1 MKNETDYVIEQFT
14 LKDKDF
20 DDFSRLITSAF
31 LEDGAAQ
38 EEGASIV
45 FNADTFRMMY
55 GAPSGDR
62 SLFVKAIHKESNEVV
77 GFLGA
82 IPREL
87 KIIDKNYKF
96 VIPSWLC
103 VHSDHQRNG
112 LATALGEKIYSVCR
126 DAGYL
131 GGFSI
136 FEPEQY
142 GKDISRIVVKK
153 EDIIIKRVISME
165 KFVVRIL
172 DAKRLA
178 KVIKVKWYEKQA
190 FKLIQGVPKVKSN
203 NVRNYKKSESNRLF
217 ELLMEHVQ
225 RNQLSI
231 VPKKEDF
238 EWVLEQPGVM
248 CVVHT
253 NQDDVAEG
261 FILAWEF
268 NLAGFGYHFPC
279 GWLDIVHIH
288 GLTTRE
294 AKELANFASFSAK
307 KRGWISL
314 QTPYIPYFD
323 PKPLKKA
330 KFIFYPRTLHLDMML
345 VEDIDM
351 PEVIESFYFDW
362 R

>member
-1 MKNETDYVIEQFT
+1 MKNKSEYIIEQFT
-14 LKDKDF
+14 LEDKDF
-20 DDFSRLITSAF
+20 DEFNKLITSSF

-45 FNADTFRMMY
+45 FNEDTFRMMY

-62 SLFVKAIHKESNEVV
+62 NLFVKAIHKETNEVV

-87 KIIDKNYKF
+87 KIVDKNYKF

-103 VHSDHQRNG
+103 VHSDHQRKG
-112 LATALGEKIYSVCR
+112 IATALGEKIYDICK
-126 DAGYL
+126 DAGYV

-142 GKDISRIVVKK
+142 GNDISRIVVKK
-153 EDIIIKRVISME
+153 GNLIIKRVTSM
-165 KFVVRIL
+165 KNFVIRVL
-172 DAKRLA
+172 DAKKLA
-178 KVIKVKWYEKQA
+178 KVVKVKWYEAQA
-190 FKLIQGVPKVKSN
+190 FKFIQGVSKVKSN
-203 NVRNYKKSESNRLF
+203 NVRNFKKSDSDRLF

-231 VPKKEDF
+231 VPKKEDL
-238 EWVLEQPGVM
+238 EWVLDQPVVL
-248 CVVHT
+248 CAVHT
-253 NQDDVAEG
+253 NQKDVAKG

-294 AKELANFASFSAK
+294 AKELAHFASFSAK
-307 KRGWISL
+307 RRGWIAL

-330 KFIFYPRTLHLDMML
+330 KFIFHPKTLHLDMML
-345 VEDIDM
+345 LKDIDF
-351 PEVIESFYFDW
+351 PEKIESFYFDW

>member
-1 MKNETDYVIEQFT
+1 MKNETEYIIEQFT
-14 LKDKDF
+14 LEEKDF
-20 DDFSRLITSAF
+20 DEFSKLITSAF

-45 FNADTFRMMY
+45 FNADTFKMMY

-62 SLFVKAIHKESNEVV
+62 SLFVKVIHKETNEIV

-87 KIIDKNYKF
+87 KIVDKNYKF

-103 VHSDHQRNG
+103 VHSDHQRKG
-112 LATALGEKIYSVCR
+112 LATALGEKIYDICK
-126 DAGYL
+126 DAGYV

-153 EDIIIKRVISME
+153 ENIIIKRVTSM
-165 KFVVRIL
+165 KNFVIRVL
-172 DAKRLA
+172 DAKKLA
-178 KVIKVKWYEKQA
+178 KVVKVKWYEAQA
-190 FKLIQGVPKVKSN
+190 FKFIQGVSKIKSN
-203 NVRNYKKSESNRLF
+203 NVRNFKKSDSDKLF

-225 RNQLSI
+225 INQLSI
-231 VPKKEDF
+231 VPKKKDF
-238 EWVLEQPGVM
+238 EWVLEQPGVL
-248 CVVHT
+248 CAVHT
-253 NQDDVAEG
+253 DQDDVAKG

-268 NLAGFGYHFPC
+268 NLAGFGHHFPC

-288 GLTTRE
+288 GLTTKE
-294 AKELANFASFSAK
+294 AKVLADFASFSAK
-307 KRGWISL
+307 KRGWIAL

-330 KFIFYPRTLHLDMML
+330 KFIFYPKTLHLDMML
-345 VEDIDM
+345 LEDIDI
-351 PEVIESFYFDW
+351 PKDIESFYFDW

>member
-1 MKNETDYVIEQFT
+1 MTIESKYIIEQFT
-14 LKDKDF
+14 LEDKDF
-20 DDFSRLITSAF
+20 DEFSKLITSAF

-38 EEGASIV
+38 AEGASVV
-45 FNADTFRMMY
+45 FNADTFRMIY

-62 SLFVKAIHKESNEVV
+62 NLFVRAIHKESNEVV

-87 KIIDKNYKF
+87 KVFDKKYKF

-112 LATALGEKIYSVCR
+112 LATALGEKIYSVCL
-126 DAGYL
+126 DANYVGA
-131 GGFSI
+131 FSI

-153 EDIIIKRVISME
+153 ENLIIKRVTSMK
-165 KFVVRIL
+165 KFVIRVL
-172 DAKRLA
+172 DAKKLA
-178 KVIKVKWYEKQA
+178 KVVKVKWYEEQA
-190 FKLIQGVPKVKSN
+190 FKFIQGVPKVRSKY
-203 NVRNYKKSESNRLF
+203 VRNHKKSDSDRLF

-225 RNQLSI
+225 KNELSI

-238 EWVLEQPGVM
+238 EWVLEQPGVI
-248 CVVHT
+248 CAVHT
-253 NQDDVAEG
+253 NQEDIAKG

-268 NLAGFGYHFPC
+268 NLAGFGHHFPC

-288 GLTTRE
+288 GLSNRE
-294 AKELANFASFSAK
+294 AKNLAHFASFSAK
-307 KRGWISL
+307 KRGWIAL

-323 PKPLKKA
+323 PTPLKKA
-330 KFIFYPRTLHLDMML
+330 KFIFYPKTLHLDMML
-345 VEDIDM
+345 LEEVDIPDN
-351 PEVIESFYFDW
+351 IESFYFDW

>member
-1 MKNETDYVIEQFT
+1 MKLESEYVIEQFT
-14 LKDKDF
+14 LEDKDF
-20 DDFSRLITSAF
+20 DEFSKLITSAF

-45 FNADTFRMMY
+45 FNEDTFRMMY

-62 SLFVKAIHKESNEVV
+62 SLFVRAIHKESNEIV

-87 KIIDKNYKF
+87 KVFDKKYKF

-103 VHSDHQRNG
+103 VHSHHQRKG
-112 LATALGEKIYSVCR
+112 LATALGEKIYSVCLE
-126 DAGYL
+126 ANYVGA
-131 GGFSI
+131 FSI

-153 EDIIIKRVISME
+153 ENLIIKRVTSI
-165 KFVVRIL
+165 KQFVIRVL
-172 DAKRLA
+172 DAKKLV
-178 KVIKVKWYEKQA
+178 KVVKVKWYEKQA
-190 FKLIQGVPKVKSN
+190 FKFIQGTSKVKN
-203 NVRNYKKSESNRLF
+203 KNVRNFKKSDSDRLF

-238 EWVLEQPGVM
+238 EWVLDQPGVL
-248 CVVHT
+248 CVVHSD
-253 NQDDVAEG
+253 QEDVAKG

-268 NLAGFGYHFPC
+268 NLAGFGHHFPC

-288 GLTTRE
+288 GLSTKE

-307 KRGWISL
+307 KRGWIAL

-323 PKPLKKA
+323 AKPLKKA
-330 KFIFYPRTLHLDMML
+330 KFIFFPKTLHLDMML
-345 VEDIDM
+345 LEEIDIPED
-351 PEVIESFYFDW
+351 IESFYFDW

>member
-1 MKNETDYVIEQFT
+1 MKNESEYIIEQFT
-14 LKDKDF
+14 LEDKGF
-20 DDFSRLITSAF
+20 DDFSKLITSAF

-45 FNADTFRMMY
+45 FNEDTFRMMY

-62 SLFVKAIHKESNEVV
+62 SLFVKAIHKETNEIV

-87 KIIDKNYKF
+87 KVVDKNYKF

-103 VHSDHQRNG
+103 VHSDHQRKG
-112 LATALGEKIYSVCR
+112 IATALGEKITSICI
-126 DAGYL
+126 DAGYV
-131 GGFSI
+131 GAFSI

-142 GKDISRIVVKK
+142 GKEISRIVVKK
-153 EDIIIKRVISME
+153 ENLIIKRVTSM
-165 KFVVRIL
+165 KNFVIRVL
-172 DAKRLA
+172 DAKKLA
-178 KVIKVKWYEKQA
+178 KVVKVKWYEEQA
-190 FKLIQGVPKVKSN
+190 FKFIQGVSKVRSN
-203 NVRNYKKSESNRLF
+203 NIRYFKKSDSDRLF

-238 EWVLEQPGVM
+238 EWLLNQPVVL
-248 CVVHT
+248 CAVHT
-253 NQDDVAEG
+253 TQDDVAEG

-268 NLAGFGYHFPC
+268 NLAGFGHHFPC

-288 GLTTRE
+288 GLTTKE
-294 AKELANFASFSAK
+294 AKKLADFASFSAK
-307 KRGWISL
+307 KRGWIAL
-314 QTPYIPYFD
+314 QTPFIPYFD

-330 KFIFYPRTLHLDMML
+330 KFIFYPKTLHLDMML
-345 VEDIDM
+345 LEDIDF
-351 PEVIESFYFDW
+351 PEEIESFYFDW